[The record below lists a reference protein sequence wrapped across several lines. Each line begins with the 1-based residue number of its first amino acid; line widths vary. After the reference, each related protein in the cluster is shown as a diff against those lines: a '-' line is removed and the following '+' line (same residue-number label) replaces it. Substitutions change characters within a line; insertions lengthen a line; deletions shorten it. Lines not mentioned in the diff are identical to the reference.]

1 MVVYRA
7 DDDKASSAARGVGRQ
22 VAGLDPV
29 IAGAAVVPFRC
40 SMNEPARSGR
50 AIRQRA
56 RARVASPQQ
65 RAVRW
70 WSGTHRRNRF
80 GPRHRLRAHRP
91 HLVNSPS
98 TPEETLL
105 EFVVT
110 ATQPAHGQGG
120 PRDLV
125 GVAANPL
132 DGVDDAGHDDD
143 AREGELG
150 KDLPADRGL
159 ADSRPPAEP
168 SHGDEI
174 VVHRL
179 AIRGRGDRLLVLHPG
194 EGQQRRVA
202 APGARLASAGFDGRR
217 HDPPPDRSPVPA
229 FGSSD
234 FQASR
239 VADLAVDVPRPRR
252 VGALPTESD
261 LCQCPRSP
269 APVPDV
275 PCTRGGRRGRSE
287 ASCSGPAARAS
298 LREPVGLGVVHGGAA
313 QPSRSNATTG

>member
-1 MVVYRA
+1 MNQPGQ
-7 DDDKASSAARGVGRQ
+7 DGPSASVPAHESRHLNNGQSAGGQAHIGE
-22 VAGLDPV
+22 
-29 IAGAAVVPFRC
+29 IASVQGIGFA
-40 SMNEPARSGR
+40 
-50 AIRQRA
+50 Q
-56 RARVASPQQ
+56 
-65 RAVRW
+65 
-70 WSGTHRRNRF
+70 
-80 GPRHRLRAHRP
+80 HRP

-110 ATQPAHGQGG
+110 ATQPAHSQGG

-132 DGVDDAGHDDD
+132 DGVDDAGHDD

-159 ADSRPPAEP
+159 ADSRRPAEP

-202 APGARLASAGFDGRR
+202 APRGALG
-217 HDPPPDRSPVPA
+217 
-229 FGSSD
+229 
-234 FQASR
+234 Q
-239 VADLAVDVPRPRR
+239 RR
-252 VGALPTESD
+252 V
-261 LCQCPRSP
+261 
-269 APVPDV
+269 
-275 PCTRGGRRGRSE
+275 RR
-287 ASCSGPAARAS
+287 AAA
-298 LREPVGLGVVHGGAA
+298 
-313 QPSRSNATTG
+313 